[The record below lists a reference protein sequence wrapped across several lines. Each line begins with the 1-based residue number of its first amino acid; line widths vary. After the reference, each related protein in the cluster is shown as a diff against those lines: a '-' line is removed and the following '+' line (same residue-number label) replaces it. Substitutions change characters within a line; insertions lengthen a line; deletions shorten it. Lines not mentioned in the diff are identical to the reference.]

1 MRLRVG
7 GPFRTRRSPSRLA
20 VLALGVI
27 VAAAPARAAGPG
39 CSASD
44 DLFLNPFNA
53 RSAHHRP
60 IGTGAR
66 YAEDDHP
73 ATLDWLQAG
82 HLNVNAGTPWGTS
95 VATTGADDPTMTI
108 EPQAYC
114 DKVAGLPVTI
124 RMPAAGFET
133 RVKANHSGCPDGVVV
148 IYDRTTDIPHQ
159 LRQYDW
165 NGGKPTAGQYWTW
178 DIKGLGHG
186 QRQGQRVG
194 TSASGVAGLF
204 GVLRGHE
211 ANTPGYRIEHAL
223 RMGLPRKPG
232 ADCKVMLSTEV
243 VLPATGRDRSAKEAR
258 NNVGHIPYGGL
269 LALPPSVDLDSLGL
283 SEPGRRLA
291 EAIRDYGI
299 YVGDGGGCNAGA
311 IEADQEVE
319 EGIRKQLREDSRK
332 FYPLMRMVLNNDV
345 LGSPVAGGGD
355 PLGPNC
361 AFDAS

>member
-1 MRLRVG
+1 LRS
-7 GPFRTRRSPSRLA
+7 SPICRA
-20 VLALGVI
+20 ATWTALALALATTAPPA
-27 VAAAPARAAGPG
+27 VAAA
-39 CSASD
+39 CSASK

-66 YAEDDHP
+66 YAGDDHP
-73 ATLDWLQAG
+73 ATRDWLQAA
-82 HLNVNAGTPWGTS
+82 HFNVNAGTPWGTS
-95 VATTGADDPTMTI
+95 VAATTADDPAMTI
-108 EPQAYC
+108 EPQAFC
-114 DKVAGLPVTI
+114 DKVSNVPVTI

-133 RVKANHSGCPDGVVV
+133 RVKANAAGCPDGVVV
-148 IYDRTTDIPHQ
+148 IYDRTTDTPHQ

-165 NGGKPTAGQYWTW
+165 NGGRPTAGQYRTW

-186 QRQGQRVG
+186 RSQGERIG

-211 ANTPGYRIEHAL
+211 INTPGHKIEHVL

-232 ADCKVMLSTEV
+232 KDCKIMLSEEI
-243 VLPATGRDRSAKEAR
+243 VLPATGRDRSARNEG

-269 LALPPSVDLDSLGL
+269 LALPPTVDLDALGL

-311 IEADQEVE
+311 IEADQEVDE
-319 EGIRKQLREDSRK
+319 RIRKRLRDDIRK
-332 FYPLMRMVLNNDV
+332 FYPFIRLVLNNDV
-345 LGSPVAGGGD
+345 LGEAVAGGGE
-355 PLGPNC
+355 PLAPNC

>member
-1 MRLRVG
+1 M
-7 GPFRTRRSPSRLA
+7 
-20 VLALGVI
+20 LALGAAALAVPTLA
-27 VAAAPARAAGPG
+27 VAAT
-39 CSASD
+39 CSASK

-60 IGTGAR
+60 IGTGAA
-66 YAEDDHP
+66 YADDDHP
-73 ATLDWLQAG
+73 ATRDWLQAQ
-82 HLNVNAGTPWGTS
+82 HFNVNAGTPWGTS
-95 VATTGADDPTMTI
+95 VAETTGDDPTMTI

-114 DKVAGLPVTI
+114 DKVSDVPVTI
-124 RMPAAGFET
+124 RMPARGFVT
-133 RVKANHSGCPDGVVV
+133 RVKANKGGCPDGVVV
-148 IYDRTTDIPHQ
+148 IYDRTTDTPHQ

-165 NGGKPTAGQYWTW
+165 NDGKPTAGQYKTW
-178 DIKGLGHG
+178 NIKGLGHG
-186 QRQGQRVG
+186 ERQGQRIG

-211 ANTPGYRIEHAL
+211 INTPGYKIEHVL

-243 VLPATGRDRSAKEAR
+243 VLPATGRDRSAKDPK
-258 NNVGHIPYGGL
+258 NNVGNIPYGGL
-269 LALPPSVDLDSLGL
+269 LALPPMIDLDGMGL

-311 IEADQEVE
+311 IEADQEVDE
-319 EGIRKQLREDSRK
+319 SIRKQLREDSRK
-332 FYPLMRMVLNNDV
+332 LYPHIRLVLNNDV
-345 LGSPVAGGGD
+345 LGSPVAGGGE
-355 PLGPNC
+355 PLAPNC